1 MSAPSSWLVKQRKP
15 ELVELAEQVGLK
27 DYENLKKS
35 DLESALDEH
44 LRANQAK
51 LSRESKLEAFFK
63 RIRDP
68 SGGSPTKKE
77 QAVAVLSGDEPKPKP
92 KARRQ
97 TKAKEELEKTD
108 VTEGEPSNA
117 LVPRT
122 PRTSISF
129 GRNLTLP
136 PSPSQ
141 LADQIDQQT
150 ANIRSSISKT
160 WQKTGISAYTQQT
173 RDMLSSIV
181 TIELLAITVEVFGLE
196 GTILPILKLAGIPA
210 SKTLGTPPIFIKI
223 PDVFTMLTPGFW
235 GPFSLW
241 LTTSLLLPL
250 VFAYFFNLTLK
261 AKHGHVK
268 HAKSVP
274 PTSQYDP
281 LSYHISKALIAWT
294 VYSQGFRFGG
304 FLTDQS
310 VALIDRALPGG
321 YACIL
326 VGSGIG
332 VLVSIYDA
340 VLKK

>member
-1 MSAPSSWLVKQRKP
+1 MNTYARIRRSCRENRSWKPSSSAFETRRVDRLRRKNKQSLCYQGMSQNRSRRHGDRPKRRKSSKRRKVSESP
-15 ELVELAEQVGLK
+15 CGPPILLGRPLLGCKVTNAF
-27 DYENLKKS
+27 DYS
-35 DLESALDEH
+35 
-44 LRANQAK
+44 
-51 LSRESKLEAFFK
+51 
-63 RIRDP
+63 
-68 SGGSPTKKE
+68 
-77 QAVAVLSGDEPKPKP
+77 
-92 KARRQ
+92 
-97 TKAKEELEKTD
+97 D